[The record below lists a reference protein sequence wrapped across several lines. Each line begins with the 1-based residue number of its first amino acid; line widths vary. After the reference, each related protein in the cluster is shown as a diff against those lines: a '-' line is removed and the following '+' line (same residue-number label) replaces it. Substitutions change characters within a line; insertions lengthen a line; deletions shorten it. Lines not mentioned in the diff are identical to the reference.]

1 MDKVCIDCQS
11 KFAAPGRNI
20 CYSCKQARYK
30 RANPVKYAYRK
41 LRANA
46 SRRGKRFELTLD
58 EFREFCQKTKYL
70 VGKGRSKE
78 SYHIDRINPSRGY
91 TKDNIQVLTNSEN
104 IKKHLSYMYDP
115 YKKKMEFW
123 VRTEK
128 KGDIQDDDCP
138 F

>member
-1 MDKVCIDCQS
+1 MDKVCVDCRS

-30 RANPVKYAYRK
+30 QRNPVKYAYRK
-41 LRANA
+41 LKTNA
-46 SRRGKRFELTLD
+46 RRRGKPFELTFG

-78 SYHIDRINPSRGY
+78 SYHIDRIDPSRGY

-104 IKKHLSYMYDP
+104 VKKYLSYMYD
-115 YKKKMEFW
+115 YREKKMQFW
-123 VRTEK
+123 VQTEK
-128 KGDIQDDDCP
+128 PRDPDEKCP